1 MEKNCIKYSLFAI
14 CVSAFLCMG
23 TAFAA
28 SDYHYDTTVNKNY
41 NSQRGKIVYVPQG
54 TTCSAMLLQDINSK
68 TCSKGMN
75 IYATLDK
82 DFLYGKIKIAPA
94 GSTLNGTITQ
104 CQSADKQGG
113 NGLVEVRFAFLRT
126 PQGYNIPINA
136 IISTQ
141 DKTGILKA
149 KPAQNQT
156 EKKPQSTKKQPGNDL
171 LIPANTRIDIYFVQ
185 PVTLSAPRGY

>member
-1 MEKNCIKYSLFAI
+1 MEKNCIKYGLFTL
-14 CVSAFLCMG
+14 CTLVSFCTCA
-23 TAFAA
+23 AFAA
-28 SDYHYDTTVNKNY
+28 PDYSYDAITNKNY
-41 NSQRGKIVYVPQG
+41 SSQQGKIVYVPQG

-82 DFLYGKIKIAPA
+82 DFVYKNNKIAPA

-104 CQSADKQGG
+104 CQTADRQGK
-113 NGLVEVRFAFLRT
+113 NGLIEVRFASLRT

-136 IISTQ
+136 IILTQ

-149 KPAQNQT
+149 NSAQDKT
-156 EKKPQSTKKQPGNDL
+156 EKKDEKQEKQPGCDL
-171 LIPANTRIDIYFVQ
+171 LIPSNTHIDIYFVQ
-185 PVTLSAPRGY
+185 PVTLSAPNGY

>member
-82 DFLYGKIKIAPA
+82 DFLYG
-94 GSTLNGTITQ
+94 
-104 CQSADKQGG
+104 
-113 NGLVEVRFAFLRT
+113 
-126 PQGYNIPINA
+126 
-136 IISTQ
+136 IIHNDYFEENFFYYSK
-141 DKTGILKA
+141 DDDI
-149 KPAQNQT
+149 
-156 EKKPQSTKKQPGNDL
+156 SDL
-171 LIPANTRIDIYFVQ
+171 LKDLCDAKSNYDY
-185 PVTLSAPRGY
+185 